1 MTTAFLEHVNL
12 TVSDPE
18 HTADWLCKIFDWKI
32 RWRGPSVYNAITVHV
47 GTDAQYLALYSQGK
61 SPEVLKPNY
70 ELGKSLNHIA
80 LLVDDLA
87 ATKTRVE
94 AAGFTVV
101 SEQTYEPGSRF
112 YFYDQD
118 GIEYE
123 IVSYA

>member
-18 HTADWLCKIFDWKI
+18 HTAAWLCKIFDWKI
-32 RWRGPSVYNAITVHV
+32 RWRGPSMDDGFTVHV
-47 GTDAQYLALYSQGK
+47 GTDTQYLALYSQGK
-61 SPEVLKPNY
+61 PPETLKPRYKNG
-70 ELGKSLNHIA
+70 ESLNHIC

-87 ATKTRVE
+87 DAKTKVE
-94 AAGFTVV
+94 VAGFNIWA
-101 SEQTYEPGSRF
+101 EQTYEPGSRF
-112 YFYDQD
+112 YFFDQD